1 MTLYWKPIF
10 IQEYPLYSRMSIV
23 EVTVFLMK
31 NNQKFYPR
39 VAKLGIF
46 STFKR
51 NRKNTRTIKLQ
62 IVTSDWVSRFF
73 FILL

>member
-31 NNQKFYPR
+31 KNQKFYPR
-39 VAKLGIF
+39 VAKLGIV

-51 NRKNTRTIKLQ
+51 
-62 IVTSDWVSRFF
+62 SR
-73 FILL
+73 